1 MIYVIPL
8 ETESNQQMD
17 KFAVYLEEV
26 QISVATSI

>member
-1 MIYVIPL
+1 MIRL
-8 ETESNQQMD
+8 EKESNQQMD